1 MNEKGS
7 LLAATA
13 SVGFAIGAFGVVYGA
28 LAASVL
34 GPGWTVASSVVIFS
48 GSAQFAMVGLLG
60 AGAAPLVILGTVG
73 TLGLRHLPL
82 GALVRRRLGHSAPVR
97 AGLAWFLI
105 DETVGLALT
114 SGGSP
119 VRVLMLTGP
128 VAYSAWILGTLLG
141 VAGAGLGA
149 VEPVA
154 GAVFP
159 ILFIGLASLA
169 APSRSPAVRA
179 GLAGVITLAILAVFP
194 AAGAFAALAT
204 AIAAAAI
211 PEPVL

>member
-1 MNEKGS
+1 M
-7 LLAATA
+7 AVTT
-13 SVGFAIGAFGVVYGA
+13 SVAFAVGAFGLVYGA
-28 LAASVL
+28 VAASVL
-34 GPGWTVASSVVIFS
+34 GSGWAAASSVLVFS

-60 AGAAPLVILGTVG
+60 AGASAAAVLGTVAI
-73 TLGLRHLPL
+73 LGLRHLPL
-82 GALVRRRLGHSAPVR
+82 GALVRRRLRHSAPMR

-114 SGGSP
+114 SERPASKVLGGA
-119 VRVLMLTGP
+119 GP
-128 VAYSAWILGTLLG
+128 MVYLAWIVGTVLG

-169 APSRSPAVRA
+169 SPSRSPAVRA
-179 GLAGVITLAILAVFP
+179 VLAGFATLVILILWP
-194 AAGAFAALAT
+194 GAGVFAALAV
-204 AIAAAAI
+204 AIGVAAI
-211 PEPVL
+211 PEPHI